1 MIDFELPNE
10 GVFATGT
17 QLEGSLLWTPKD
29 NKQPKSISVQLKWRS
44 NGRGLRDEGTPQ
56 FESFTAPTPIE
67 AGQTLSF
74 PFRFSIPSSGPIS
87 YAGTLMQLIWE
98 LYGEVDLPW
107 AINERK
113 LLEIKVVPRSLQA
126 KELNK

>member
-1 MIDFELPNE
+1 VAQQRAWP
-10 GVFATGT
+10 A
-17 QLEGSLLWTPKD
+17 
-29 NKQPKSISVQLKWRS
+29 R
-44 NGRGLRDEGTPQ
+44 RGDAPIL
-56 FESFTAPTPIE
+56 ESFTAPTPIE